1 MTIYP
6 QLGAIT
12 RADHEALRSVLVVG
26 ATEVIQRCGAA
37 KAIHRRLVE
46 LVKRSRPSLPPWRWP
61 TKPAPAQAGD
71 ARIAWKPMGQKPLR
85 TSCCRNAARPLEA
98 LVDS

>member
-71 ARIAWKPMGQKPLR
+71 GPHR
-85 TSCCRNAARPLEA
+85 LEA
-98 LVDS
+98 DGSEALADILPLQRCATP